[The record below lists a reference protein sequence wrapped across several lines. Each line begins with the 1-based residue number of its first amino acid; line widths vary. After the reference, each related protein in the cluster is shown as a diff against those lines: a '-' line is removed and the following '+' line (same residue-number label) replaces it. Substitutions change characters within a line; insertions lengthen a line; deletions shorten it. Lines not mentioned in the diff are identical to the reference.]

1 MKTMNIRIRRAYN
14 NFIEIHGSFSWRH
27 EKNVL
32 ESLRTW
38 HKLYVVVGRSDA
50 VRVHQQRDGVN
61 HEPRLFSPPRR
72 YFVWKYNTILD
83 LNN

>member
-14 NFIEIHGSFSWRH
+14 NFIEIRGSFSWRH

-32 ESLRTW
+32 KSLRTW

-50 VRVHQQRDGVN
+50 VRMVLTLSLVYFGGDGIPFGSN
-61 HEPRLFSPPRR
+61 
-72 YFVWKYNTILD
+72 NTILD